1 MLQVLNLLWG
11 SSNLRNPS
19 AYIVSSGNILLDEHY
34 REQEQREAQ
43 ERSDAE
49 LAAGLMQKVS
59 RTVCVDGPLGGSC
72 DTLRSPSLWE
82 LPAALMQ

>member
-49 LAAGLMQKVS
+49 LAA
-59 RTVCVDGPLGGSC
+59 
-72 DTLRSPSLWE
+72 
-82 LPAALMQ
+82 ALMQQASTSACLGVGHGCVEVAAV

>member
-11 SSNLRNPS
+11 SSTLRNPS
-19 AYIVSSGNILLDEHY
+19 AYIMRSGKTLLDEYY

-59 RTVCVDGPLGGSC
+59 RTVCVRMPL
-72 DTLRSPSLWE
+72 
-82 LPAALMQ
+82 